1 MAYVIGSDKG
11 KEIAKNMKSGESY
24 TASDGSTWTKQ
35 KDGSVSVSYQGQ
47 TYNNAYKPTTGTSGG
62 STSTA
67 GNYKIN
73 SDAGKKQ
80 AQNMAIGSVWYDT
93 NGARWQKNNDGTI
106 SVDYGGTTTKNAY
119 TPSDYGILGQQQMEA
134 GLGWRDVYNT
144 YNARNAKIANSGGE
158 LARFNNDPIQQMMWN
173 YIQENLGTESLAEAE
188 NAMNEWYENYTSE
201 NEKPE
206 YNSKYGSQI
215 DKLLS
220 QILNRDDFSYD
231 AQSDP
236 LYQQYKQMYLRE
248 GDRAMANTMAEAAA
262 SAGGMNSYAVT
273 AAQQAANYYN
283 SQLNDKIPELYQ
295 LAYEMYLQDKESDV
309 QDLGILQNMD
319 ATQYNRY
326 RDTMS
331 DFYNDRNFAYGMY
344 QDAVEQGNWQTQFDY
359 NALINDRDYNHM
371 VGREQVDD
379 SRYDNE
385 LSINNS
391 RYDKETAREEVEY
404 LISMGVLPNADLVA
418 RAGMNENDVAIAV
431 TAARAK
437 LKAEGV
443 NANYTPAPGYTQPE
457 TTTDKTPE
465 TDPLTITTAPYKNPI
480 ETIPPITIS
489 PDSLKYLYD
498 MGYPYTIGYTPPP
511 TTTTTTT
518 TGGGNTGNTGN
529 KTGDTTGNKIDTSR
543 WEGSG
548 NYQSVAASA
557 EDVYSKEGKDAAL
570 AYLSEARAVGVI
582 DQSSYMSLYNEFR
595 DKK

>member
-47 TYNNAYKPTTGTSGG
+47 TYNNAYKPTTGTSSGT
-62 STSTA
+62 TSTA

-73 SDAGKKQ
+73 SDAGKTQ

-106 SVDYGGTTTKNAY
+106 TVDYGGTTTKNAY
-119 TPSDYGILGQQQMEA
+119 TPSDLGILGQQQIDA

-158 LARFNNDPIQQMMWN
+158 LAQYNNDPIQQMMWN
-173 YIQENLGTESLAEAE
+173 YIQANLGTESLAEAE

-220 QILNRDDFSYD
+220 QTLNRDDFSYD
-231 AQSDP
+231 AQNDP

-529 KTGDTTGNKIDTSR
+529 KTGDTTGNKTDTSR